1 MTLPDFCQTPNL
13 GTSMKKQLTIVLALT
28 TVALTDCSGCSPAV
42 GAEKSGSI
50 AGFVLKGPVSG
61 ATITAFSVDEKGRR
75 DDELGTAETDDL
87 GAFVVDVAGHAGPTL
102 VCSSQGVYTEESTG
116 GLVQA
121 GPVELCRLIED
132 FELGA
137 KLEGAI
143 LTPWTSLHAELTAC
157 FVDLG
162 REASV
167 TGGSQ
172 RAALRLND
180 FLAAG
185 VDGYDFATTIPAD
198 VTSATGLSLSAEA
211 WAGILTAGLSESA
224 TAISEA
230 NGVAPGVRFTAMT
243 LTDTLRQ
250 DVAGGCIFDGS
261 GVGGAALAQGGVAV
275 SADTLRG
282 APNGLAQSIGAF
294 LRGPRNTS
302 GINEASV
309 ADLTRALSSH
319 TSEIFGGGGI
329 GDLDP
334 PIVSIIEP
342 VSGPVSGSPSIR
354 VEATDAS
361 AIETLAFTA
370 PAFLVDEGTLT
381 CETPTSCVLVATLN
395 TSLIEGASVTITVE
409 AVDVAGNRGSDDV
422 TVVVNNTAPVI
433 NIQSPTPDETV
444 EGIVDVIA
452 TVTDPDGLESF
463 TVDIPGVTVTANCA
477 PPVLVTNCDSDPD
490 PLKID
495 IRWDTTQSNEGE
507 ATINFVATDTASQS
521 GFASVDVVV
530 DNLAAGVINGR
541 VDLGSPVTGAT
552 VSIVAVE
559 ANGSRGALVGVDTQL
574 GTDGS
579 YQIEDPTSRTGP
591 MLVVVTGGTFVDV
604 ATGVGLNVN
613 AGQELLAAVEAGA
626 PGGVLTANVNAWTT
640 LAARRALTHVAE
652 EDDVADAIRTN
663 RRLFELYF
671 RRPSP
676 DLPLP
681 ILTTTSAALAD
692 DVPDSESSDGA
703 LIALTHAGLSRLAAD
718 TSVLTGQSVGAITI
732 VDVINVLGLDV
743 SDVAGQFNGRAGDAE
758 LFLDPAR
765 AVPLDSITPR
775 ARLAV
780 AVFAF
785 ATNAEL
791 GNVIQPRNK
800 SGITGASLAQP
811 NRILDDIALY
821 DEPRLFPESEP
832 PQPFDRDPPV
842 IEFSFLAPHETAELG
857 DELSGLVNLFGSA
870 IDVSE
875 LTRFEIVAPDT
886 LVGVDLIG
894 GDIDSLQVAIGTRE
908 SPNIEDVALTCGLV
922 AGDPPLDFTQLDRQ
936 VCVCAE
942 ATDIAANTGAAV
954 GCFARAAVTGTMQPA
969 SPATLPIDM
978 APLVFSSTSG
988 LDLTACRAHVVVNN
1002 GLAGEVDF
1010 VGVASQQSCTIT
1022 MPIAFDSP
1030 GLDLTLQGA
1039 SPLSPIDIDISVD
1052 EVSGTSRQFSFGY
1065 TLDARP
1071 PTAQVT
1077 SPPTNGLTLRTP
1089 PSIRATVAD
1098 EGTGVA
1104 SVTAVVRT
1112 GVVVHA
1118 TLTGTVGAG
1127 GAVTFPDFVDAA
1139 ADGERVIEVTV
1150 VDGAGN
1156 PTTVQR
1162 GYLKDTTPPTLAGIN
1177 PTVDGNPLL
1186 YFVLNQS
1193 TSTFSPST
1201 GCNTF
1206 PFDNCIFDLAAGA
1219 TKRQVLFTQDA
1230 ASAETYERWQN
1241 FTSLAINPST
1251 FASPPAEN
1259 RAPTLRLKTEANISV
1274 QARFDASCAT
1284 DANFDLNSAG
1294 GARTLGSFIADA
1306 QGLVDIPFTDSS
1318 GLPGSSGPFLR
1329 EQVGAATLCLTI
1341 RARDAAGNVGSV
1353 VSHFFKFISTP
1364 PPIHLRW
1371 NDAAFDPADL
1381 ADDVGAFD
1389 NANDDEVL
1397 GGTGQGTGGRVFAH
1411 AYIVTP
1417 SAFLSQNYT
1426 FSLSAGSS
1434 PTMDVIH
1441 QPTVQVS
1448 PTSAFNWCFTIDG
1461 ADADSVVDGD
1471 DDDFE
1476 SPDLFSI
1483 ANTVNT
1489 PTDAPSWSH
1498 TESQSANPSWTLY
1511 AINANVNSPT
1521 SRMEHQP
1528 LRAGETDAT
1537 GTLNPAASYSTGADT
1552 IQTAAQSTFT
1562 ATVGAVTLEVYRF
1575 NRSSG
1580 TPQGLIDAGTSVGF
1594 SLGGSSLNNRNAMI
1608 LLRGTVPNSGV
1619 TLKDA
1624 QTINGQPGTVG
1635 FNDACRARNAAGTTV
1650 NQAPTVIPNRRWVVV
1665 DQAIPGNVVE
1675 PVAPKPFLWVE
1686 DGGFHFCNGSTADDC
1701 RYGRI
1706 FDNFIR
1712 AEFKMPAGRAFVR
1725 TGSIEVSGAPIV
1737 NLSNTSIPSGVTRTL
1752 SQEP

>member
-1 MTLPDFCQTPNL
+1 
-13 GTSMKKQLTIVLALT
+13 MKQQLAIVLATLT
-28 TVALTDCSGCSPAV
+28 TLSITGCSGCSPAV

-50 AGFVLKGPVSG
+50 AGLVLKGPVSG
-61 ATITAFSVDEKGRR
+61 ATITAFSVDDKGRR
-75 DDELGTAETDDL
+75 DDELGTAETDDT
-87 GAFVVDVAGHAGPTL
+87 GAFVVDVAGHSGPTL
-102 VCSSQGVYTEESTG
+102 VCSAQGVYVEESTG

-121 GPVELCRLIED
+121 GPVELCRLIDD

-137 KLEGAI
+137 KLEGVI
-143 LTPWTSLHAELTAC
+143 LTPWTSLHAELAAC

-162 REASV
+162 RETSV

-198 VTSATGLSLSAEA
+198 VTTATGLSLSAEA

-224 TAISEA
+224 TAISVA
-230 NGVAPGVRFTAMT
+230 NDVAPGVRFTGMS

-261 GVGGAALAQGGVAV
+261 GVGGVTLSQGVVAL

-309 ADLTRALSSH
+309 VDLTRALSAH
-319 TSEIFGGGGI
+319 TSEIFGGGGV

-334 PIVSIIEP
+334 PVVTIVEP
-342 VSGPVSGSPSIR
+342 IAGAVSGSPSIR

-395 TSLIEGASVTITVE
+395 TSLIQGASATITVE
-409 AVDVAGNRGSDDV
+409 AVDAAGNRGSDDV

-433 NIQSPTPDETV
+433 NIQSPAPDDTV

-495 IRWDTTQSNEGE
+495 IRWDTTQSNEGA
-507 ATINFVATDTASQS
+507 ATINFVATDTANQS

-552 VSIVAVE
+552 VSILALE
-559 ANGSRGALVGVDTQL
+559 ADGSRGALIGVDTEL
-574 GTDGS
+574 GVDGS

-591 MLVVVTGGTFVDV
+591 MLVVVSGGTFVDV

-613 AGQELLAAVEAGA
+613 AGQELLAAIDAGV

-640 LAARRALTHVAE
+640 LAARRALTHIAE
-652 EDDVADAIRTN
+652 EDDLADAIRTH

-743 SDVAGQFNGRAGDAE
+743 SDALGQFNGRAGDTE

-765 AVPLDSITPR
+765 AVPVDSITPR

-780 AVFAF
+780 AIFAF
-785 ATNAEL
+785 ATNADL
-791 GNVIQPRNK
+791 GGVTQPRNK

-821 DEPRLFPESEP
+821 DEPRLFPENEP
-832 PQPFDRDPPV
+832 PEPFDRDPPV
-842 IEFSFLAPHETAELG
+842 IEFSFLAPHETSELG
-857 DELSGLVNLFGSA
+857 DELGGLVNLFGAA

-922 AGDPPLDFTQLDRQ
+922 AGDPPLDFAQLDRQ

-969 SPATLPIDM
+969 SPATLPIVM

-988 LDLTACRAHVVVNN
+988 LDLTGCTAHISVNN
-1002 GLAGEVDF
+1002 GLAGEADF

-1022 MPIAFDSP
+1022 MPVAFDSP
-1030 GLDLTLQGA
+1030 GLDLTLQGTD
-1039 SPLSPIDIDISVD
+1039 PLSPVSVVVSVD
-1052 EVSGTSRQFSFGY
+1052 EVSGNAPEFVFGY
-1065 TLDARP
+1065 TLDARS
-1071 PTAQVT
+1071 PTADVT
-1077 SPPTNGLTLRTP
+1077 SPPSNGLTLRTP

-1127 GAVTFPDFVDAA
+1127 GAVTFPAFVDAA

-1150 VDGAGN
+1150 VDVAGN

-1162 GYLKDTTPPTLAGIN
+1162 GYIKDTTPPAVGAIN
-1177 PTVDGNPLL
+1177 LGVDGNPLS

-1193 TSTFSPST
+1193 TSTFTPST

-1206 PFDNCIFDLAAGA
+1206 PFDNCVFDLSAAT
-1219 TKRQVLFTQDA
+1219 TKRQVVLSPNA

-1241 FTSLAINPST
+1241 FTNIATNPST
-1251 FASPPAEN
+1251 VATPPAEN
-1259 RAPTLRLKTEANISV
+1259 RAPTLRLKTEASTTV
-1274 QARFDASCAT
+1274 QARFDATCAT
-1284 DANFDLNSAG
+1284 DDFDLNSAG
-1294 GARTLGSFIADA
+1294 GARTLGSFTADA
-1306 QGLVDIPFTDSS
+1306 QGLVDIPFADSS

-1329 EQVGAATLCLTI
+1329 DQVGAATLCLTV
-1341 RARDAAGNVGSV
+1341 RARDAAGNVGTV
-1353 VSHFFKFISTP
+1353 LSHFFKFISTP
-1364 PPIHLRW
+1364 PPVHLRW
-1371 NDAAFDPADL
+1371 NDAGFDPADL
-1381 ADDVGAFD
+1381 VDDVGAFD
-1389 NANDDEVL
+1389 NANDDDVL
-1397 GGTGQGTGGRVFAH
+1397 GGTGQGAGGRVFAH

-1417 SAFLSQNYT
+1417 STFLGQSYT
-1426 FSLSAGSS
+1426 FSLNAGTA

-1448 PTSAFNWCFTIDG
+1448 PISAFNWCFTIDG
-1461 ADADSVVDGD
+1461 TDADNVIDAD

-1483 ANTVNT
+1483 PNTVNT
-1489 PTDAPSWSH
+1489 PTDAPNWSH
-1498 TESQSANPSWTLY
+1498 TETQSANPSWTLY

-1528 LRAGETDAT
+1528 LRAGETDTT
-1537 GTLNPAASYSTGADT
+1537 GTLNPAASYSTTADT
-1552 IQTAAQSTFT
+1552 VQTAAQATFT
-1562 ATVGAVTLEVYRF
+1562 ATVGAVTLEVYRYNQF
-1575 NRSSG
+1575 SG
-1580 TPQGLIDAGTSVGF
+1580 TPQTLIDAGTSIDF
-1594 SLGGSSLNNRNAMI
+1594 RLGGSSPATRNAMI
-1608 LLRGTVPNSGV
+1608 LLRGTVPNNGV
-1619 TLKDA
+1619 TLRDA
-1624 QTINGQPGTVG
+1624 QTVNGQSGTVG
-1635 FNDACRARNAAGTTV
+1635 FNDACRARNAGGTTV
-1650 NQAPTVIPNRRWVVV
+1650 NQAPTVLPNRRWIVV
-1665 DQAIPGNVVE
+1665 DQAIPGNAIE
-1675 PVAPKPFLWVE
+1675 PISPKPFLWVE
-1686 DGGFHFCNGSTADDC
+1686 DGGFHFCNGSTVDDC

-1712 AEFKMPAGRAFVR
+1712 AEFKMPTGRAFVR
-1725 TGSIEVSGAPIV
+1725 TGRIEVSGAPTV
-1737 NLSNTSIPSGVTRTL
+1737 AFSNSNIPAGATRTL